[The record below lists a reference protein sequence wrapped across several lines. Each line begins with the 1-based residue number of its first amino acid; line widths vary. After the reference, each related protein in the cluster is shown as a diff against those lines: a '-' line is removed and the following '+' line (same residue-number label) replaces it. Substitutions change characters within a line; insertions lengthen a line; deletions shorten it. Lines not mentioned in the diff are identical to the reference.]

1 VGEALRGK
9 IPVLLVL
16 TLFVL
21 SALTLTLTAQA
32 QTDTTIWRDDMNYQ
46 SFDQLQAAG
55 WTSEHPEGV
64 SFGSIGVI
72 LDQTHGDTA
81 IHYNGHFASGIYD
94 WKVEDQSRWVSGS
107 HS

>member
-1 VGEALRGK
+1 
-9 IPVLLVL
+9 
-16 TLFVL
+16 
-21 SALTLTLTAQA
+21 
-32 QTDTTIWRDDMNYQ
+32 
-46 SFDQLQAAG
+46 LQAAG